1 MRSFMVWFNLQC
13 ITRILTSPLVYYGTE
28 NSSPSYFSLVCGNE
42 AL

>member
-1 MRSFMVWFNLQC
+1 MSSSMVWFNLQC
-13 ITRILTSPLVYYGTE
+13 IAHILTSPLVYYGTE